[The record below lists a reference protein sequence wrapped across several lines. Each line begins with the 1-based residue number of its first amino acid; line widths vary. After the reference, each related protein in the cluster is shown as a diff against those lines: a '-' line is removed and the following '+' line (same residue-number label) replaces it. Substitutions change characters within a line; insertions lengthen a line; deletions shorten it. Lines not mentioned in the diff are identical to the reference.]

1 MSTRHTT
8 ILRNTTSLYRPTRQI
23 HRAFSTASRR
33 QNADSQTNASSGASH
48 SQGNPEEESA
58 MQRRLSEMT
67 EQAVL
72 EGGRSAQ
79 RNIEQAGFSEDL
91 KKRLQERIAATAFKS
106 EYAAAHSIINMPE
119 SAGQGT
125 RDIAGAAP
133 WTGTES
139 LHDATLRMLDSSKK
153 PMRVPYKIPQP
164 APVDMRISPKPSRS
178 PGIRIA
184 DAKERSLTYTLS
196 QSPGISGDERE
207 AMRREMSERFTAG
220 ARPMPVTLQGLS
232 SLANE
237 RIEDAIARGQFNNIK
252 RGKGVN
258 VQADHNANSAFIDT
272 TEYFMNKIIQKQEI
286 VPPWIEKQQELA
298 REVDRFRQRLRVEW
312 RRHATRLIAS
322 EGGSLEAQMR
332 RAQAYA
338 AAEARLAERTKIE
351 QAFRDTDGIASS
363 TSADETT
370 KNKATSD
377 SDENQLPH
385 FSPLRDPQYLSTERS
400 YHELQIKHLNALTR
414 SYNLQAPPVAQKPYL
429 NLERE
434 LNNCYADVAPSLAE
448 EIKRR
453 ATERASPR
461 VPTAKSSTNKV
472 LSTFSTAQT
481 SRVYDEDASKGYGFK
496 DLWRDLFSNKNER

>member
-1 MSTRHTT
+1 
-8 ILRNTTSLYRPTRQI
+8 
-23 HRAFSTASRR
+23 
-33 QNADSQTNASSGASH
+33 
-48 SQGNPEEESA
+48 
-58 MQRRLSEMT
+58 
-67 EQAVL
+67 
-72 EGGRSAQ
+72 
-79 RNIEQAGFSEDL
+79 
-91 KKRLQERIAATAFKS
+91 
-106 EYAAAHSIINMPE
+106 
-119 SAGQGT
+119 
-125 RDIAGAAP
+125 
-133 WTGTES
+133 
-139 LHDATLRMLDSSKK
+139 
-153 PMRVPYKIPQP
+153 
-164 APVDMRISPKPSRS
+164 
-178 PGIRIA
+178 
-184 DAKERSLTYTLS
+184 
-196 QSPGISGDERE
+196 
-207 AMRREMSERFTAG
+207 MSERFTAG
-220 ARPMPVTLQGLS
+220 ARPMPMTLQGLS

-258 VQADHNANSAFIDT
+258 VQSDHNANSAFIDT

-312 RRHATRLIAS
+312 RRHAARLIAS
-322 EGGSLEAQMR
+322 EGGSIEAQMR

-351 QAFRDTDGIASS
+351 QAFRDTEGTASS
-363 TSADETT
+363 TSADEMA
-370 KNKATSD
+370 KNEATSD
-377 SDENQLPH
+377 TDENQLPH

-400 YHELQIKHLNALTR
+400 YYELQIKHLNALTR

-453 ATERASPR
+453 ARERASTR

-472 LSTFSTAQT
+472 LNTFSTAQT

-496 DLWRDLFSNKNER
+496 DLWRDLFSKKNER

>member
-1 MSTRHTT
+1 
-8 ILRNTTSLYRPTRQI
+8 
-23 HRAFSTASRR
+23 
-33 QNADSQTNASSGASH
+33 
-48 SQGNPEEESA
+48 

-67 EQAVL
+67 EQAML
-72 EGGRSAQ
+72 EGGRSA
-79 RNIEQAGFSEDL
+79 RKNIEQAGFSEDL
-91 KKRLQERIAATAFKS
+91 KKRLQERIAATAFKN
-106 EYAAAHSIINMPE
+106 EHPAAHSIVNMPE

-164 APVDMRISPKPSRS
+164 APVDMRISPKPPKS
-178 PGIRIA
+178 PGLRIA
-184 DAKERSLTYTLS
+184 GAKERTATYTLS
-196 QSPGISGDERE
+196 QSPGISEDERE
-207 AMRREMSERFTAG
+207 AIRREMSERFTPG
-220 ARPMPVTLQGLS
+220 ARPMPMTLQGLA

-258 VQADHNANSAFIDT
+258 VQSDHNANSAFIDT

-312 RRHATRLIAS
+312 RRHAARLIAS

-338 AAEARLAERTKIE
+338 AAEARLAERAKIE
-351 QAFRDTDGIASS
+351 QAFRDTEGTASS
-363 TSADETT
+363 TPADETT
-370 KNKATSD
+370 RTETTSD

-385 FSPLRDPQYLSTERS
+385 VSPLRDPQYLSTERS
-400 YHELQIKHLNALTR
+400 YHELQIKHLNSLTR

-434 LNNCYADVAPSLAE
+434 LNNCYADVAPSLAD

-461 VPTAKSSTNKV
+461 VPTGSGTNKV

-496 DLWRDLFSNKNER
+496 DLWRDLFSKKNER

>member
-1 MSTRHTT
+1 
-8 ILRNTTSLYRPTRQI
+8 
-23 HRAFSTASRR
+23 
-33 QNADSQTNASSGASH
+33 
-48 SQGNPEEESA
+48 

-67 EQAVL
+67 EEAML
-72 EGGRSAQ
+72 EGGRSAR

-91 KKRLQERIAATAFKS
+91 KKRLQERIAATAFKN
-106 EYAAAHSIINMPE
+106 EYPAAHSIVNMPE

-164 APVDMRISPKPSRS
+164 APVDMRISPKPSKS
-178 PGIRIA
+178 PGLRIA
-184 DAKERSLTYTLS
+184 DAKERSATYTLS
-196 QSPGISGDERE
+196 QSPGISGDESE
-207 AMRREMSERFTAG
+207 AIRREMSEKFTAG
-220 ARPMPVTLQGLS
+220 ARPMPMTLQGLS

-258 VQADHNANSAFIDT
+258 VQPDHNANSAFIDT

-298 REVDRFRQRLRVEW
+298 RELDRFRQRLRVEW
-312 RRHATRLIAS
+312 RRHAARLIAS

-338 AAEARLAERTKIE
+338 AAEARLAERAKIE
-351 QAFRDTDGIASS
+351 QAFRDTEGTASS
-363 TSADETT
+363 TAADETT
-370 KNKATSD
+370 KTEPTSN

-400 YHELQIKHLNALTR
+400 YHELQIKHLNSLTR

-453 ATERASPR
+453 ATEKASTR
-461 VPTAKSSTNKV
+461 VPTAKSSSNKV

-496 DLWRDLFSNKNER
+496 DLWRDLFSKKNER